1 MKEYM
6 TAIHSMEE
14 FQEAAAKG
22 GVSVFTF
29 SANWCP
35 DCRFI
40 RAVYAEA
47 GRGIQRLHVLLCGP
61 R

>member
-40 RAVYAEA
+40 VYAEA